1 MVRRLHVTG
10 LAVVAAAL
18 AACHG
23 GESASTAAPPAAK
36 GERLLVREQS
46 VPDLKPVAATV
57 TSRNLAEARA
67 RIGGVLTNLDVKEG
81 DAVRRG
87 QQIGRVV
94 DQRIG
99 LETRAYDAQA
109 AAAQAENVRAQAEL
123 VRIQDLYDHGVY
135 AKARL
140 DQAEA
145 AAKAATGALNA
156 ARAQRAASAEGG
168 AQGAILA
175 PADGRVLHAQ
185 TPAGSVV
192 TPGQSVATITAGE
205 TVVRVEVP
213 EADAQGLAVGQ
224 TVRLVSEDLGEA
236 ITSASIVQV
245 YPDVSAGKVTADL
258 AAPGLKSE
266 LVGQRVRVRLQ
277 IGQRSAIV
285 VPKRFILTRY
295 GVDYARVAARDG
307 SAADAPVQT
316 APGPQPDGVEILS
329 GLNPGDVIVAPGSGQ

>member
-1 MVRRLHVTG
+1 MRRTKIAWATA
-10 LAVVAAAL
+10 AVAAL
-18 AACHG
+18 ALVGCGKTQAP
-23 GESASTAAPPAAK
+23 SASAPAAPA
-36 GERLLVREQS
+36 ERLLVRGQS
-46 VPDLKPVAATV
+46 IPDLKPVAATV

-67 RIGGVLTNLDVKEG
+67 RIGGVLVSLEVKEG
-81 DAVRRG
+81 DLVRRG
-87 QQIGRVV
+87 QLIGRVV

-109 AAAQAENVRAQAEL
+109 AAAEAENGRARADF
-123 VRIQDLYDHGVY
+123 VRIKDLYDHGVY

-145 AAKAATGALNA
+145 EAKAAAGALNA

-168 AQGAILA
+168 AQGAIFA

-192 TPGQSVATITAGE
+192 TPGQSIATITAGQ
-205 TVVRVEVP
+205 TVVRVDVP

-224 TVRLVSEDLGEA
+224 TVGVVSEDLGQA
-236 ITSASIVQV
+236 ISSAQIVQV
-245 YPDVSAGKVTADL
+245 YPDVSAGKVTIDL
-258 AAPGLKSE
+258 GATRLKSE

-277 IGQRSAIV
+277 IGRRNAIV
-285 VPKRFILTRY
+285 IPRRFLVTRY
-295 GVDYARVAARDG
+295 GVDYVRVAANDR

-316 APGPQPDGVEILS
+316 APGPEAGQAEILS
-329 GLNPGDVIVAPGSGQ
+329 GLNPGDVIVRTGAGQ